1 MLVGTVHRDPH
12 GFRKLRRLLE
22 ELEPDLLLL
31 ELSPLGKCYRQR
43 HGRRL
48 FATFHRNLRRAAE
61 SCGIPFP
68 RARLHPQILAV
79 GRQLGLPF
87 EYRAAARHV
96 RRADLPP
103 VVLVDDSRFSSHCI
117 RSWSNLVSKTNLVQ
131 LLQLPRIQVDVEAQY
146 RKAAGR
152 IFPTEE
158 NSLPRSTYC
167 RAGDPDAWEQ
177 REMTLSRTI
186 LEALGSFSA
195 RRPVYIGGWRHLT
208 PGRTQPTVR
217 TLLNV
222 PSERCILL
230 PSRLQTGSSGFPPN
244 RRGFPLDGKFPDEA
258 GILQQE

>member
-1 MLVGTVHRDPH
+1 MLVGTVHRDPQ

-61 SCGIPFP
+61 SCDISFP
-68 RARLHPQILAV
+68 MARLHPQILAV

-87 EYRAAARHV
+87 EYRAAARHA

-117 RSWSNLVSKTNLVQ
+117 RSWPNLVSKANLVQ
-131 LLQLPRIQVDVEAQY
+131 LLELPRIPVDVEAQY
-146 RKAAGR
+146 RQAAWQ

-158 NSLPRSTYC
+158 NSLPPSTYC
-167 RAGDPDAWEQ
+167 KGGDADAWEQ

-186 LEALGSFSA
+186 LEALGSFST
-195 RRPVYIGGWRHLT
+195 RRPVYIGGWWHLT
-208 PGRTQPTVR
+208 PRRPPPTVR
-217 TLLNV
+217 TLLDV

-230 PSRLQTGSSGFPPN
+230 PSRLRMGSSGFPSN
-244 RRGFPLDGKFPDEA
+244 RRGFPLDGKFSDEA
-258 GILQQE
+258 GVLQQE